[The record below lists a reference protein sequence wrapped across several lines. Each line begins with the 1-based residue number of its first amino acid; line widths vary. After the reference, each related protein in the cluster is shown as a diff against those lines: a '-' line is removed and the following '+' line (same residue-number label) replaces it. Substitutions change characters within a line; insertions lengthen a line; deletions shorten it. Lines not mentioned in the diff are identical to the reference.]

1 MWNYLYELWRSVLR
15 HIPRSPVAE
24 PPTDESPRNALRE
37 ELRRLLEERATLQKT
52 IASYQEF
59 GYEELADRVRDD
71 LAAADRRIGAI
82 RQELRRPETPPGRK
96 RTGPTPR

>member
-15 HIPRSPVAE
+15 HIPRIAE
-24 PPTDESPRNALRE
+24 SRPPADDSPRNALRE

-59 GYEELADRVRDD
+59 GYEELAERVRDD

-82 RQELRRPETPPGRK
+82 RQELRRPPAAPGRK
-96 RTGPTPR
+96 RPGPTPR

>member
-15 HIPRSPVAE
+15 RAPRTAEHRPPV
-24 PPTDESPRNALRE
+24 DDSPRIALRE
-37 ELRRLLEERATLQKT
+37 ELRRLLEDRATLLKT

-59 GYEELADRVRDD
+59 GYEELAERVRDD
-71 LAAADRRIGAI
+71 LATVDRRIGAI
-82 RQELRRPETPPGRK
+82 RQELRRPPTTLERK

>member
-15 HIPRSPVAE
+15 HIPRNARSE
-24 PPTDESPRNALRE
+24 PPEDDSPRNALRE

-59 GYEELADRVRDD
+59 GYDELADRVRDD

-82 RQELRRPETPPGRK
+82 RHELRRPPAAPDRR
-96 RTGPTPR
+96 RTGPSPR